1 MNNKY
6 EVLVKRILFQL
17 NKHNSTSGVRF
28 INYKLVYDYDKSR
41 VYVDDKVYPCRCP
54 KAKIYSA
61 LNNTKNTNEEIT
73 FSTYPSSTDIHIFRE
88 ETMVFVTDYEIR
100 HKIIIEY
107 ALDST
112 GSVYYP
118 FGNFMWP
125 HSRFENKSN
134 TTFDKIAISSIVIGT
149 LFHEIGHSVEADV
162 NTRDIKPLSPNINVY
177 EKNDKKELFGYMPFS
192 TEGFSR
198 IEFPIIKNG
207 IVVNKIGSLCFSN
220 GNITNGFSLHGSIP
234 IPRTTSMIITTDT
247 MYDTDYD
254 ATIVYA
260 DLKPTGIFGVL
271 YIGFVIVDTGKGH
284 YKWNINKY
292 LNIYCLLNKSISTVN
307 IGPTAG
313 FGFCKKNNE
322 YIRSSQFADFSL
334 VIRKSDFKKCLYS

>member
-1 MNNKY
+1 MPVKHSKY
-6 EVLVKRILFQL
+6 PIQITYDL
-17 NKHNSTSGVRF
+17 TSYC
-28 INYKLVYDYDKSR
+28 N
-41 VYVDDKVYPCRCP
+41 
-54 KAKIYSA
+54 A
-61 LNNTKNTNEEIT
+61 
-73 FSTYPSSTDIHIFRE
+73 
-88 ETMVFVTDYEIR
+88 
-100 HKIIIEY
+100 
-107 ALDST
+107 
-112 GSVYYP
+112 
-118 FGNFMWP
+118 
-125 HSRFENKSN
+125 
-134 TTFDKIAISSIVIGT
+134 TFDKIAISSIVIGT

-177 EKNDKKELFGYMPFS
+177 EKNDKRELFGYMPFS

-207 IVVNKIGSLCFSN
+207 IIVNKIGSLCFSN

-260 DLKPTGIFGVL
+260 E
-271 YIGFVIVDTGKGH
+271 
-284 YKWNINKY
+284 
-292 LNIYCLLNKSISTVN
+292 STVN
-307 IGPTAG
+307 IRPTAG

-322 YIRSSQFADFSL
+322 YIHSSQFADFSL